1 MSLLIRFG
9 SIKLHFTLYL
19 NIHMNIQH
27 KTKLEKEA

>member
-19 NIHMNIQH
+19 NIQMNIQN
-27 KTKLEKEA
+27 KMLEKEA